1 MSNSIETR
9 CVHGGDHRF
18 PDSRESLS
26 MPIYQTA
33 AFGHPDLGHSPD
45 RFY

>member
-1 MSNSIETR
+1 MTKSIETR
-9 CVHGGDHRF
+9 CVHGTDHKF
-18 PDSRESLS
+18 QDAFQSLS
-26 MPIYQTA
+26 TPIYQTA

>member
-1 MSNSIETR
+1 MSKNIETR
-9 CVHGGDHRF
+9 CVHGGEHRF
-18 PDSRESLS
+18 HDRHQSLA